1 MPTMFKLQTEEH
13 GLIRD
18 AIAKVFT
25 DLEATDK
32 PLRQGG
38 RGRIAGV
45 DIGVALAELGLLGP
59 AADASMTTATVQT
72 IAAIEAG
79 AVALPFPVIE
89 ALAGQYMSIDGQR
102 SSGDANAWIT
112 LPIGGSARAPEL
124 SFEGGVLQGRVRLV
138 PFAHLANEMLVAA
151 RHGGKPVL
159 VRASLRGDGL
169 ATEARESVEPEYPL
183 HDLQL
188 TGSPAHLVDSP
199 AGVDGGPVEV
209 LRSRAALLAA
219 AEIAGACRRMVAMT
233 REHLLVRTQFG
244 QPLGVNQALKHRLAD
259 DHVRVEALVAAVEY
273 AAAASDAG
281 SPDAD
286 VSILAAKHFASRV
299 ARAVAND
306 ALQLHGAIGYTEE
319 FPLQLF
325 MRRAHRLTCAHGA
338 RTEIGDRIFDLFKA
352 AA

>member
-1 MPTMFKLQTEEH
+1 
-13 GLIRD
+13 
-18 AIAKVFT
+18 
-25 DLEATDK
+25 
-32 PLRQGG
+32 
-38 RGRIAGV
+38 
-45 DIGVALAELGLLGP
+45 
-59 AADASMTTATVQT
+59 
-72 IAAIEAG
+72 
-79 AVALPFPVIE
+79 
-89 ALAGQYMSIDGQR
+89 
-102 SSGDANAWIT
+102 
-112 LPIGGSARAPEL
+112 
-124 SFEGGVLQGRVRLV
+124 
-138 PFAHLANEMLVAA
+138 
-151 RHGGKPVL
+151 
-159 VRASLRGDGL
+159 
-169 ATEARESVEPEYPL
+169 
-183 HDLQL
+183 
-188 TGSPAHLVDSP
+188 
-199 AGVDGGPVEV
+199 
-209 LRSRAALLAA
+209 
-219 AEIAGACRRMVAMT
+219 MVAMT